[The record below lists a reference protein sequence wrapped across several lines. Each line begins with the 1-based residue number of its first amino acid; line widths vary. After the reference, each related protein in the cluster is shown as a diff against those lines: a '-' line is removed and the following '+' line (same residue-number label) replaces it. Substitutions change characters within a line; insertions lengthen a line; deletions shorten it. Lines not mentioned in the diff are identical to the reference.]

1 MGELN
6 KRILTSLVLI
16 SIIYLSL
23 INSTF
28 LIFFLSLISFFALVE
43 FNYIFKKLF
52 KNKDFLKFILIVL
65 SLIYL
70 IIFSVC
76 IWIFLIPI
84 NNTKITSLLF
94 ILLLCVTT
102 DIGGY
107 VFGKLIGGKKLTKI
121 SPNKTYSGVLGSFVF
136 SIIFGS
142 LYIFYLKISLNF
154 EINYF
159 IIIIVVSLTS
169 QIGDLIISL
178 FKRKAKIK
186 DTGSILPGHGGI
198 LDRIDGILLAL
209 PIGLLLISI

>member
-28 LIFFLSLISFFALVE
+28 LIFFLFLICFFALVE

-154 EINYF
+154 EIAKTPEFKLNYKLKQ
-159 IIIIVVSLTS
+159 II
-169 QIGDLIISL
+169 QRGL
-178 FKRKAKIK
+178 FL
-186 DTGSILPGHGGI
+186 DQTIL
-198 LDRIDGILLAL
+198 
-209 PIGLLLISI
+209 SF